1 MELREAE
8 IKQVSEALFSNPSLL
23 VLGEPGSGKSTLGEA
38 VKRRLGAD
46 RWSVAMASYN
56 GSAKECLVLIA
67 EQLEVSTMTLD
78 EKPKALTAA
87 QLREALTKRLSRKRT
102 VLICDDAHR
111 WSASLRYWLE
121 DVLRAE
127 GVLLLLV
134 TSPCPPKELFVKMPR
149 IELSLIRDEDIRKLM
164 ISEAESYGIQLAASE
179 VAELQQRSGNNPALA
194 KRVIRETVLG
204 IAETATGDH
213 YQYIDGTPF
222 LIGLISLIGIV
233 RFAGLGMGD
242 KVLYVLGGI
251 ITLVAVA
258 LRGLLY
264 AANRGRRRL

>member
-1 MELREAE
+1 
-8 IKQVSEALFSNPSLL
+8 
-23 VLGEPGSGKSTLGEA
+23 
-38 VKRRLGAD
+38 
-46 RWSVAMASYN
+46 
-56 GSAKECLVLIA
+56 
-67 EQLEVSTMTLD
+67 MTQD

-87 QLREALTKRLSRKRT
+87 QLREALTKRLTRKRT

-111 WSASLRYWLE
+111 WSASLWYWLE

-134 TSPCPPKELFVKMPR
+134 ASPCPPKELFVKMPR
-149 IELSLIRDEDIRKLM
+149 IELPLIRDEDIRKLM
-164 ISEAESYGIQLAASE
+164 MTEAESYGIQLAASE

-222 LIGLISLIGIV
+222 LIGLISLIGII

-251 ITLVAVA
+251 ITLIAVT